1 MISLLILYFLLL
13 AGIITIVMIRD
24 AFSGSEEL
32 ISLRNFFLVGM
43 LIFQVTSAS
52 YLLWS
57 DYFGEFYPSD
67 LPSAA
72 AAYAFKLT
80 IFIVLFLVFGKLVTR
95 MIDRFYG
102 RRERAPMQVAPYN
115 TMLIAIATIPAGLL
129 CQFVFRYIPIIGPG
143 MGYLAFGLYAVGA
156 GLATWTVAPR
166 LYNPA
171 YLLGAAAVIMMGM
184 ALTFYENFGRR
195 DLLGIVVA
203 IVWAAY
209 YCRWRAMPVKKLILR
224 LGILSGAGVAL
235 LFAVTSVRSP
245 EFRGRGI
252 VENVI
257 ALKDAK
263 LSDGLGDVL
272 SGQAAPIASMWLIE
286 SRPNSKDYDTLH
298 SARMALLMPI
308 PRRVWPEKP
317 TALALTMPQQEV
329 HIAQRPDNY
338 NIGPGL
344 IGHIENDN
352 PWIALWLYPIVL
364 AIIIRFFDRTVAW
377 FADNPF
383 VVLPIGAAV
392 GQFIG
397 MPRGELGSFFFI
409 GMINII
415 GAFVIMQTLSITL
428 RTLGLIKDAPVEYDP
443 EEDDSQDD
451 PHTDQHAD
459 PHTEQYPEQHHA

>member
-1 MISLLILYFLLL
+1 MISMLVLYFLLL
-13 AGIITIVMIRD
+13 AAIITAVMIRD
-24 AFSGSEEL
+24 AFSGAEEL

-52 YLLWS
+52 YLLAT
-57 DYFGEFYPSD
+57 DYWGEFYPSD

-72 AAYAFKLT
+72 AAYAMKLT
-80 IFIVLFLVFGKLVTR
+80 IFIVIFFGASKAVTGI
-95 MIDRFYG
+95 IDRFFA
-102 RRERAPMQVAPYN
+102 RRQRPPLKIAPYN
-115 TMLIAIATIPAGLL
+115 TMLIAIATIPVGLL

-171 YLLGAAAVIMMGM
+171 YLIGAAAVILMGM

-209 YCRWRAMPVKKLILR
+209 YCRWRSMPVQQLIVR
-224 LGILSGAGVAL
+224 LGILSAAGVAL

-286 SRPNSKDYDTLH
+286 SRPNSKEYDTLH

-329 HIAQRPDNY
+329 HIPQRPDNY

-352 PWIALWLYPIVL
+352 PWIALWLYPIALGV
-364 AIIIRFFDRTVAW
+364 IMRICDRTTAW
-377 FADNPF
+377 YADNPF

-409 GMINII
+409 GMINIV
-415 GAFVIMQTLSITL
+415 GAFVIMQTLSIAL
-428 RTLGLIKDAPVEYDP
+428 RTLGLIKESPEEYDDAEAYGDLEYGP
-443 EEDDSQDD
+443 DDIQ
-451 PHTDQHAD
+451 
-459 PHTEQYPEQHHA
+459 PEQPQS